1 MISLEVDY
9 DMLHLKNGGG
19 RDFWV
24 SQAEVVGRYV
34 EANAKVLTRVVVA
47 GQSPVVF
54 AGASG
59 VSTAAAGRAMIWDP
73 TRGGM
78 RMPHLHYAG
87 EIYILNESQWA
98 DFSKSAV
105 AALGEKLGRA
115 QKVTFENVMQLSE
128 GMAGM

>member
-1 MISLEVDY
+1 
-9 DMLHLKNGGG
+9 
-19 RDFWV
+19 
-24 SQAEVVGRYV
+24 
-34 EANAKVLTRVVVA
+34 
-47 GQSPVVF
+47 
-54 AGASG
+54 
-59 VSTAAAGRAMIWDP
+59 
-73 TRGGM
+73 M

-115 QKVTFENVMQLSE
+115 QKVAFENVMQLSE